1 MKLPR
6 QETLKHKK

>member
-6 QETLKHKK
+6 WCACLSS

>member
-6 QETLKHKK
+6 

>member
-6 QETLKHKK
+6 Q